1 MFVKYVMLRA
11 LFMYNMGNTSHPYW
25 KRSFFGKAINGF
37 LTYQMC
43 SWLSLI
49 TPEKVDF
56 ALYQELTEQ
65 YKKEKEIK

>member
-1 MFVKYVMLRA
+1 
-11 LFMYNMGNTSHPYW
+11 MYDMGNTSHPYW
-25 KRSFFGKAINGF
+25 KRSFLGKAINGF

-56 ALYQELTEQ
+56 TLYKELTEQFKEFEQ
-65 YKKEKEIK
+65 YKKEKESK